1 MGIKV
6 YRSCFQRVAGW
17 CEAIEVV
24 RWHSPVSFGGEC
36 SSSHRRWFRYTR
48 NESQLGWYRVM
59 NITPLWATTVVLRG
73 FFYCKSLVKLL
84 IWCIYAGISRNS
96 VEIGGFTKLSQWID
110 IIFLRY
116 NPSWWGTNTRC
127 IFTNSWKNWNCERP
141 STSRYRRN
149 RGWLPSGIPWR
160 FWSGTNDCTR
170 SQRCNNLCV
179 GSCQWKGR
187 TKSDWCVERCGT

>member
-1 MGIKV
+1 MNEKIAGRPPCYFFMPVTKDNVLYSSYFNWHNSIEYSTIPLYLKYKLWMGIKV

-84 IWCIYAGISRNS
+84 IWCICVGISWNS
-96 VEIGGFTKLSQWID
+96 IEIGGFTKLSQWID
-110 IIFLRY
+110 IIQCYVL
-116 NPSWWGTNTRC
+116 
-127 IFTNSWKNWNCERP
+127 
-141 STSRYRRN
+141 
-149 RGWLPSGIPWR
+149 L
-160 FWSGTNDCTR
+160 
-170 SQRCNNLCV
+170 V
-179 GSCQWKGR
+179 
-187 TKSDWCVERCGT
+187 

>member
-1 MGIKV
+1 MNEKIVGRPPCYFFMLVTKDNVSYSSYFNWHESIEYSTIPLYLKYELWMGIKV

-84 IWCIYAGISRNS
+84 IWCITLALAVI
-96 VEIGGFTKLSQWID
+96 VLKLAVLLN
-110 IIFLRY
+110 FH
-116 NPSWWGTNTRC
+116 NG
-127 IFTNSWKNWNCERP
+127 
-141 STSRYRRN
+141 
-149 RGWLPSGIPWR
+149 
-160 FWSGTNDCTR
+160 
-170 SQRCNNLCV
+170 
-179 GSCQWKGR
+179 
-187 TKSDWCVERCGT
+187 

>member
-1 MGIKV
+1 MNKKIAGRPPCYFFMPVTNENVSYSFYFNWHNSIEYSTIPLYLKYELWMGIKV

-84 IWCIYAGISRNS
+84 IWCITLALAVI
-96 VEIGGFTKLSQWID
+96 VLKLAVLLN
-110 IIFLRY
+110 FH
-116 NPSWWGTNTRC
+116 NG
-127 IFTNSWKNWNCERP
+127 
-141 STSRYRRN
+141 
-149 RGWLPSGIPWR
+149 
-160 FWSGTNDCTR
+160 
-170 SQRCNNLCV
+170 
-179 GSCQWKGR
+179 
-187 TKSDWCVERCGT
+187 